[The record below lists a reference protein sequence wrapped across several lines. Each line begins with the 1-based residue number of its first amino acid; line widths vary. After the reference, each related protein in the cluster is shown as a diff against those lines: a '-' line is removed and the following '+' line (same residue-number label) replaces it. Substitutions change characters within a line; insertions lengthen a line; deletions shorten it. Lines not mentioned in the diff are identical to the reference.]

1 MKKSILY
8 IKQPLWAKILGK
20 LKFQSPDIS
29 EIEIDQDTWHDNE
42 GEFVWSH
49 PDAKIKVVNTDT
61 LVLVLKCPVG
71 RDVIIKSKY
80 FAVKRFLKR
89 DKVYT
94 FSIDTRNLEEV
105 IISTTPYTPKGD
117 TRELGL
123 CFYNISEKL

>member
-20 LKFQSPDIS
+20 LKFKSPDIS

-80 FAVKRFLKR
+80 FAVKRSLKK

-117 TRELGL
+117 NRELGL